1 MKPITLD
8 FLHADGEI
16 AYEVIAPYPPGIAYV
31 VPGEIITQEVVD
43 LVTELRAKGSVVQGV
58 NPDNE
63 VKIVKY

>member
-1 MKPITLD
+1 
-8 FLHADGEI
+8 
-16 AYEVIAPYPPGIAYV
+16 V

-58 NPDNE
+58 SPDNE